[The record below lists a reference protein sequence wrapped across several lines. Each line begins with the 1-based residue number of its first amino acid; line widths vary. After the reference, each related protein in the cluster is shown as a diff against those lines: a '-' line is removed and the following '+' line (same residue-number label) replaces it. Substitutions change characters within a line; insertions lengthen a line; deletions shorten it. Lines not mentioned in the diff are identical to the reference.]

1 MKFSEK
7 LKKLRAA
14 NNMTQDD
21 LADKIFVTRTA
32 ISKWENDNGYPSI
45 ESLKHLA
52 KLFGTTVDELISEE
66 DIKQKE
72 NLEER
77 NSNNNHF
84 IALIGLV
91 VALAFSVGMIFIR
104 NDILKNLF
112 VALGIAGAAIYLTFT
127 ELSLS
132 IYRDKFLTKKQ
143 RIYFKAR
150 EIFGALLLCLV
161 LSAAVAVK

>member
-7 LKKLRAA
+7 LKKLRAE
-14 NNMTQDD
+14 NNLTQDD

-32 ISKWENDNGYPSI
+32 ISKWETDNGYPSI
-45 ESLKHLA
+45 ESLKQLA
-52 KLFGTTVDELISEE
+52 KLFGTTVDELISDE
-66 DIKQKE
+66 DIQRKT

-77 NSNNNHF
+77 NSKINHI
-84 IALIGLV
+84 IALIGLA
-91 VALAFSVGMIFIR
+91 VALAFSIGMIFIR
-104 NDILKNLF
+104 NGSVKNLF
-112 VALGIAGAAIYLTFT
+112 IALGIAGAAIYLTFT
-127 ELSLS
+127 ELSLQ

-161 LSAAVAVK
+161 LPVAVAVK

>member
-7 LKKLRAA
+7 LKKLRVE
-14 NNMTQDD
+14 NNLTQDD

-32 ISKWENDNGYPSI
+32 VSKWETDNGYPSI
-45 ESLKHLA
+45 ESLKFLA
-52 KLFGTTVDELISEE
+52 KLFGTTVDELISDE
-66 DIKQKE
+66 DIQRKA

-77 NSNNNHF
+77 NSKINHI
-84 IALIGLV
+84 IALIGIAIA
-91 VALAFSVGMIFIR
+91 VALSVGMIFIK
-104 NDILKNLF
+104 NDVVKTLF

-127 ELSLS
+127 ELSLV

-161 LSAAVAVK
+161 LSIAVAVK